1 MTEIVV
7 SGLIPTSVVTAETR
21 ARVGNELAALWSRL
35 ESPHSKRAYAE
46 DWQRFVGFLRALGVD
61 PLAAGSLEVT
71 TFLDSMMSNGKPAA
85 RATRSRAASVLRE
98 VFAALYRAGVRAD
111 NPAREVKVRRGTRDP
126 QTPWM
131 TEAQIVALLLP
142 WGDTWVARRDRLV
155 LLFVFGIAVRRA
167 SAARARVDHLIR
179 RPDGRLGIRVL
190 GKGGKTADL
199 LMPVWLAREVEDWI
213 SFSGVTGPLFPR
225 LRRVGYDDIRP
236 ELNKPIGGDQV
247 RTIVKQA
254 AARAGI
260 PENLATPHAVRRSY
274 VTIAR
279 HRGVE
284 LADLQAALM
293 HSQAATT
300 ERYDKA
306 LRTMKSAPGDILAD
320 LIEAAN
326 RKGTKT

>member
-1 MTEIVV
+1 MTEVTVI
-7 SGLIPTSVVTAETR
+7 GLIPTSVISAETR
-21 ARVGNELAALWSRL
+21 ARVSNELASLWSRL
-35 ESPHSKRAYAE
+35 SSEHSRRAYAG
-46 DWQRFVGFLRALGVD
+46 DWRRFTVFLHKRGSD
-61 PLAAGSLEVT
+61 PLVAGAHDVAAFLGSMT
-71 TFLDSMMSNGKPAA
+71 SNGRPAA
-85 RATRSRAASVLRE
+85 RATRARAASALRE
-98 VFAALYRAGVRAD
+98 LLAALYRAGVRAD
-111 NPAREVKVRRGTRDP
+111 NPAREVKVPQGTREP

-131 TEAQIVALLLP
+131 TEAQIVALLRP

-155 LLFVFGIAVRRA
+155 LLFVLGLAVRRT

-199 LMPVWLAREVEDWI
+199 LMPVWLAREIEDWTM
-213 SFSGVTGPLFPR
+213 FSGVTGPLFPR

-236 ELNKPIGGDQV
+236 ELNKAIGGDHV

-254 AARAGI
+254 AARAGV
-260 PENLATPHAVRRSY
+260 PEKLATPHGLRRSF

-279 HRGVE
+279 SRGVE

-293 HSQAATT
+293 HSHAATT

-306 LRTMKSAPGDILAD
+306 LRAMRTAPGDVLAD
-320 LIEAAN
+320 LVEAADP
-326 RKGTKT
+326 KGTKR